1 MVVLQAASLTEFNN
15 ILSANTYVV
24 VDFYADWCGPCHAIK
39 PIYESLSN
47 THGQPG
53 SLAFVK
59 VNVDAAQDI
68 ARRYNVTA
76 MPTFMFF
83 ENGQPFNGGRSVV
96 RGADP
101 RTLQATVQ
109 ELGGLARKKAAEAAA
124 KKAEAERK
132 KKEAAAEKGDRPDD
146 GSTVS
151 GGYILGGN
159 TGARSDWKMSLRG

>member
-1 MVVLQAASLTEFNN
+1 MVVLQATSLTEFRNL
-15 ILSANTYVV
+15 LSANTYVV

-47 THGQPG
+47 AHGQPG

-68 ARRYNVTA
+68 ARRYGVTA

-83 ENGQPFNGGRSVV
+83 ENGQPYNGGRSVV

-109 ELGGLARKKAAEAAA
+109 ELSGLARKRAAEAAA

-132 KKEAAAEKGDRPDD
+132 SKPDD

-151 GGYILGGN
+151 GGYTLGTN

>member
-1 MVVLQAASLTEFNN
+1 MVVLQATSLTEFTNL
-15 ILSANTYVV
+15 LSANTYVV

-53 SLAFVK
+53 ALAFVK
-59 VNVDAAQDI
+59 VNVDAAQEI

-83 ENGQPFNGGRSVV
+83 ENGQPYNGGRSVV

-109 ELGGLARKKAAEAAA
+109 ELSVLARKQAAEAAA

-132 KKEAAAEKGDRPDD
+132 KKEAAVANENKPDH

-151 GGYILGGN
+151 GGYTLGGN